1 MATGL
6 KDQQDQKSTTDP
18 SERFDDDALN
28 PGQQAYQ
35 DQFERG
41 TEDVSSPA
49 DMLNG
54 AEKKAAEESRAGSEQ
69 TSSLQDS
76 EESAGFTTDVSP
88 RASSSAKGGR
98 NKAFPIIAIFTV
110 LLSVFSLGTISLNSL
125 PIAIMKGTFANFD
138 SVGPVSSVRSPKV
151 INFLFGESDINT
163 AGVCT
168 STKIKCSKA
177 GRISYKAMS
186 KMANKN
192 IVGIFEDGTKYNV
205 ETHGK
210 KGYPE
215 KNAVKW
221 EVTDDTGKVTTFDAD
236 KFNEFYTD
244 PANSKAGRKFFG
256 TRGFVNMSIHARAG
270 KHISGKVYNIL
281 NLGRKG
287 GIVENLTKKIDPK
300 GALAALK
307 AKMPVALTIESH
319 MSKLNAR
326 FGAKIGAVQKGQKA
340 YTFSAMSCL
349 ALMIPDA
356 VLGRSAA
363 EDMQTG
369 TKVAQDTVFSPAS
382 MAQSNIEHGTYDADR
397 QETVGS
403 LLTEKTPDEDG
414 VERAAIESPVLLNSM
429 GVDRSKGVVSKYAPG
444 YGAVNDPTLSA
455 SRLLQAGSR
464 ATCGFIL
471 SPPVIALAIA
481 SDIAVKLVSSTT
493 IVGLLAIFAIDIA
506 VDQATS
512 AALAQGSR
520 SVMEFAVNNLSSR
533 QAIVDAMAGGG
544 KPLGDVI
551 GVYGAALIQLEN
563 SATIGTTGTV
573 SQLPKAISMKQKYED
588 QVRQDDIASLSPF
601 DTSSKYT
608 FFGSLLHQAQN
619 ASLLSGFYSN
629 RNLASL
635 LSTFGNIA
643 SMSLSNKTTAS
654 AIEVNREVEKCSF
667 ANDWKYPKTE
677 SGEEY
682 AVAATG
688 IPCSFGVDAH
698 ETMET
703 EEVFDE
709 LSNNGYFNEAA
720 DINDSDSLEDLM
732 STVDQNGA
740 VTQEKYIKAD
750 TPLWFRMRDC
760 SNFAEGEYFANIASC
775 VVQGSSELPLKTVS
789 AIALFVFDFLMIQVV
804 NGEND
809 DDNAANV
816 GPPSSNSPIS
826 LVSPSEWSVAP
837 DHDGYIDKTSSEWL
851 KWVAALGGNG
861 SSSTGVLQA
870 ISGTPYDGSIC
881 PQSNSLNQNGGG
893 NLFNPN
899 AAASFSAL
907 ILAFNAAN
915 PGKYLTGGACFRSL
929 AGQNAAFAKYG
940 SPRAAKPG
948 TSNHGWGLAIDLQIS
963 TSSGQAGASPQS
975 GSAEY
980 AWLLANS
987 PAYGWVNPA
996 NMRPGG
1002 SGPLEPWHFQ
1012 YVGPL
1017 FGSGG
1022 VPSS

>member
-28 PGQQAYQ
+28 PGQQVYQ

-41 TEDVSSPA
+41 MEDVSSPA
-49 DMLNG
+49 DMLSG
-54 AEKKAAEESRAGSEQ
+54 AEKKAAEESRAGSEH

-125 PIAIMKGTFANFD
+125 PIAIMKGTFDNFD
-138 SVGPVSSVRSPKV
+138 SVGSVASARSPKV
-151 INFLFGESDINT
+151 LNFLFGESDVNT

-168 STKIKCSKA
+168 SVKIKCSKA

-192 IVGIFEDGTKYNV
+192 IVGVFEDGTKYSV
-205 ETHGK
+205 EQHGK

-221 EVTDDTGKVTTFDAD
+221 EVTDDSGKVTTFDAD

-270 KHISGKVYNIL
+270 KHITGKVYNIL

-300 GALAALK
+300 GALSALK
-307 AKMPVALTIESH
+307 AKMPVALSIEAH
-319 MSKLNAR
+319 MAKLNAR
-326 FGAKIGAVQKGQKA
+326 FGAKIGAVQKGQTA
-340 YTFSAMSCL
+340 YTVSAMSCM
-349 ALMIPDA
+349 ALMLPD
-356 VLGRSAA
+356 VILGRSTA
-363 EDMQTG
+363 EDMQSG
-369 TKVAQDTVFSPAS
+369 TKVAQDIVYSPAS
-382 MAQSNIEHGTYDADR
+382 MAQSNVIHETYTADYHD
-397 QETVGS
+397 TVGS
-403 LLTEKTPDEDG
+403 ILTEKVPDEDG
-414 VERAAIESPVLLNSM
+414 VERAAVDSPVLLNSM
-429 GVDRSKGVVSKYAPG
+429 GVDKSKGVVSKYAPG
-444 YGAVNDPTLSA
+444 YGAMKDPTLSA
-455 SRLLQAGSR
+455 GRLLQDGSR
-464 ATCGFIL
+464 VACGFIL
-471 SPPVIALAIA
+471 SAPVIATAIA
-481 SDIAVKLVSSTT
+481 SDIAVKVIASTT
-493 IVGLLAIFAIDIA
+493 LVGLFAVFAIDIL

-512 AALAQGSR
+512 VALAEGSKAI
-520 SVMEFAVNNLSSR
+520 MEYAINSLSSR
-533 QAIVDAMAGGG
+533 QDIVDAATGGG
-544 KPLGDVI
+544 KPLGDVV

-563 SATIGTTGTV
+563 SATIGNTGTV
-573 SQLPKAISMKQKYED
+573 SQLPKAVAMQQRYEE

-635 LSTFGNIA
+635 LSTFINIA
-643 SMSLSNKTTAS
+643 SVSLTSKATAS
-654 AIEVNREVEKCSF
+654 ALDVNSEMEKCQF
-667 ANDWKYPKTE
+667 ANDWNYPKTE

-682 AVAATG
+682 AVASTG
-688 IPCSFGVDAH
+688 IPCSFGVSAH
-698 ETMET
+698 ETMGTDEA
-703 EEVFDE
+703 FDE
-709 LSNNGYFNEAA
+709 LVNSGYFNEEAE
-720 DINDSDSLEDLM
+720 INDSDSLEDLM

-740 VTQEKYIKAD
+740 ITQEKYIKAD
-750 TPLWFRMRDC
+750 TPLWFKMRDC

-775 VVQGSSELPLKTVS
+775 VVQGSSALSLKTAE
-789 AIALFVFDFLMIQVV
+789 AISVFMFDFLMIQVI

-809 DDNAANV
+809 DDNAANA
-816 GPPSSNSPIS
+816 GSSSPNSPPS
-826 LVSPSEWSVAP
+826 LVSPSEWSVAS
-837 DHDGYIDKTSSEWL
+837 DHDGYLDKTSSEWFR
-851 KWVAALGGNG
+851 WVEALGGNG

-881 PQSNSLNQNGGG
+881 PQSNGLNQNGGG

-929 AGQNAAFAKYG
+929 EGQNKAYDQYG
-940 SPRAAKPG
+940 SPRAATPG
-948 TSNHGWGLAIDLQIS
+948 TSNHGWGLAIDLRIS
-963 TSSGQAGASPQS
+963 TSPGQAGTSPQS
-975 GSAEY
+975 ISPEY
-980 AWLLANS
+980 DWLLANS

-1022 VPSS
+1022 ASSS